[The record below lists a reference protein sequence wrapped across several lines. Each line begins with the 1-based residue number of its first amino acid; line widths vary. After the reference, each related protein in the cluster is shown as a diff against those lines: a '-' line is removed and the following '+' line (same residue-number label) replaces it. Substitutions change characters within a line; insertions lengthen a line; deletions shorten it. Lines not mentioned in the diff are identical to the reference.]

1 MIMVYAG
8 IVAGDMMEMNKQKFL
23 KFMVDEIERQQKD
36 MYKSGEGKKVV
47 AVLSQIYTLTSDG
60 KFDVHSNRG
69 EEISDEI
76 KGIHHAKSDTK
87 NLNKGQ
93 PVGSYDGKRPHG
105 KITGPWNHNNGGE

>member
-1 MIMVYAG
+1 MIMVYAD
-8 IVAGDMMEMNKQKFL
+8 IVVGDLMEMNKQKFL

-36 MYKSGEGKKVV
+36 MYKTNEGKKVV

-87 NLNKGQ
+87 DLNKGQ
-93 PVGSYDGKRPHG
+93 PIGSYGKRPCG
-105 KITGPWNHNNGGE
+105 KITGPWNHGNGGIE